1 MTSIK
6 NYIAIVS
13 EEMGNLGGVKEMN
26 YFCEGDGG
34 GCSLCDAKV
43 HEIQINGLYLS
54 WQEDGN

>member
-1 MTSIK
+1 
-6 NYIAIVS
+6 
-13 EEMGNLGGVKEMN
+13 MN

-34 GCSLCDAKV
+34 SCSLCDAKV